1 MSIQSSAS
9 DVAMLKTL
17 TGQINATQKEIY
29 DLQKKSTADFKHE
42 HYYDMAP
49 ILADQSIHVED
60 LLRKNEMQVQICD
73 WSKSLLYMQ
82 EGSLKRL
89 IDIVESG
96 KKLSVQGFNDFGPNA
111 SPDMELGS
119 KSSLARIEDE
129 LKSQCF
135 GMNIWNGSRTDEY
148 PFKDND
154 LTNGKVGSNYYQG
167 DNFDLAFYISDF
179 SIEFG
184 DRANLDCFRDLIEG
198 LQIMRDSQDATTNV
212 INKDD
217 LQRASELLD
226 KAQSGFLSL
235 LQKIGNVEQQVLIAK
250 ANAEESI
257 ANLSEMFC
265 ISLNGMSEEDRALNL
280 IDAAAVQRK
289 LGYIL
294 PITMKYLNDMSIV
307 KYL

>member
-1 MSIQSSAS
+1 MSVQSPTS
-9 DVAMLKTL
+9 DIAMLKTL

-42 HYYDMAP
+42 HYYDMSP

-73 WSKSLLYMQ
+73 WSKNLLYMQ

-96 KKLSVQGFNDFGPNA
+96 KKLAFQGFNDFGPSA

-119 KSSLARIEDE
+119 KSNLARIEDE
-129 LKSQCF
+129 LKAQCF
-135 GMNIWNGSRTDEY
+135 GMNIWNGSRTNES

-167 DNFDLAFYISDF
+167 DNFDLTFYISDF
-179 SIEFG
+179 SVEFG

-198 LQIMRDSQDATTNV
+198 LQIMRDSQDVGTRT
-212 INKDD
+212 INQDD

-226 KAQSGFLSL
+226 KAQSGFISL
-235 LQKIGNVEQQVLIAK
+235 LQKIGNAEQQVLTAK

-265 ISLNGMSEEDRALNL
+265 TNLNGMSEEDRALNL

-294 PITMKYLNDMSIV
+294 PITMKYLNDMSVV